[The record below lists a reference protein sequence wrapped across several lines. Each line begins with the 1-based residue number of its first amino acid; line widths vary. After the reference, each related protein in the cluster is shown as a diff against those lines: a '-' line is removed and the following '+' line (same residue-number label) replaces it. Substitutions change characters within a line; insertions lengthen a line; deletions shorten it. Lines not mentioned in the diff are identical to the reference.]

1 VVRSPD
7 ETMEK
12 LIRTVRDLRARGFN
26 GYIHLKCVPYMN
38 RRLIREA
45 GLYAD
50 RLSVNIELPSE
61 ASLSRES
68 TASISRIGC

>member
-1 VVRSPD
+1 
-7 ETMEK
+7 
-12 LIRTVRDLRARGFN
+12 
-26 GYIHLKCVPYMN
+26 MN